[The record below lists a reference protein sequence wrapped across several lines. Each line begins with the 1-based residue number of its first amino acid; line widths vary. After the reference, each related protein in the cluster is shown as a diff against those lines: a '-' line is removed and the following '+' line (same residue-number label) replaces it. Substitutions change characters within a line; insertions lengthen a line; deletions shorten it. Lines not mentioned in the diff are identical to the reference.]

1 MATYEGRYTDAQ
13 ALRIAVV
20 VARFNDL
27 VTGKLLSG

>member
-1 MATYEGRYTDAQ
+1 MMATYEGRYTDVQ

-27 VTGKLLSG
+27 V